1 MQHFCEALKS
11 APHGAIYRE
20 MVAKYPEI
28 KPATGSRQLK
38 ITDAAAN

>member
-11 APHGAIYRE
+11 APHQAIYRE

-28 KPATGSRQLK
+28 NPSAGSG
-38 ITDAAAN
+38 D

>member
-11 APHGAIYRE
+11 PPYQAIYRE

-28 KPATGSRQLK
+28 NPSAGSG
-38 ITDAAAN
+38 D

>member
-11 APHGAIYRE
+11 GLHQAIYRE

-28 KPATGSRQLK
+28 NPSAGS
-38 ITDAAAN
+38 DD

>member
-11 APHGAIYRE
+11 GQRQPFYRE

-28 KPATGSRQLK
+28 NPSAGSG
-38 ITDAAAN
+38 D